1 MGWDKVSFNKGVK
14 VIRYF
19 ILNVTK
25 KPTQNQLRDL
35 SKALKQ
41 MSNESRK
48 ELKFPTFL
56 LYSS

>member
-1 MGWDKVSFNKGVK
+1 MGWDKVSFIRGVK
-14 VIRYF
+14 VMRYF
-19 ILNVTK
+19 ILNVTR
-25 KPTQNQLRDL
+25 KPTQDQLRDM